1 MLARQ
6 SAELRE
12 KDSLITKL
20 YRDLDSAKMA
30 ANAAEH
36 RSSEAAKE
44 KDEALTKVD
53 KQVKQ
58 IADLHKELQKT
69 MEEHATELVRVSS

>member
-36 RSSEAAKE
+36 RSVEAVKE
-44 KDEALTKVD
+44 KEEALAKVE

-58 IADLHKELQKT
+58 IADLHKELQTT
-69 MEEHATELVRVSS
+69 MEEHATELVRLS